1 MAVSRFDTMN
11 VSQFNPLSMEEIW
24 KPSMVLRE
32 QHDRL
37 QEEYDQAAILS
48 AQGLSGLNP
57 EQDAAALTAHQTY
70 QQELEKAA
78 NDLSSKGF
86 IDSGR
91 RQNLSK
97 LKTMYATQV
106 LPYEKQL
113 AERKRASE
121 MLWERK
127 LADPSYQETFDPS
140 SISLDRGIKDPN
152 AFKFQGVSKSAIEKE
167 VASKAVLIKDYVDK
181 QPEIGRALL
190 PFQRLMKTMQGASF
204 EDIQKAL
211 ALEVGDQPAS
221 ALIGALNTIVK
232 DTVGKYNVD
241 EMFSGRSDVIEDIY
255 KAAGSGLIAAIGG
268 PKYSVLTDS
277 YQMNKQLAD
286 DAHARQ
292 MEELEA
298 KENYKRREAEKG
310 YSIAFAQQP
319 TQNTVDEGKR
329 LSTDLVSKEFSF
341 NKNTGKLEGE
351 VVKDKSIAGMFKG
364 AGATR
369 GGGMSRHV
377 QMKDAGAM
385 KSVID
390 SARNQLAARNPAN
403 KKLSDKQVYEELK
416 SNEQLRAESYKALN
430 HTYYAVKDK
439 NMAENIYNDAFLEM
453 TGNKSFVLYDEYNQS
468 IAGGQSL
475 NATLKNTDITAD
487 KVQRYIKDNNI
498 KPSFDATSGMWVY
511 QVPDKMAESKG
522 GTLSPASD
530 SQRYYTIGIATDA
543 EQSARVQQVEAVR
556 NAKYSGATAPVKIN
570 KGQLSA
576 VVNEGG
582 QQKRIPYDVYYDPS
596 SGTVNKVAIHK
607 GKQHILESV
616 NSDAY
621 INELNSY
628 TTALDRPGT
637 QGNTYYHSNRKSD

>member
-24 KPSMVLRE
+24 KPSMMLRE

-106 LPYEKQL
+106 MPYEKQL
-113 AERKRASE
+113 AERKRAAE

-140 SISLDRGIKDPN
+140 SVSLDRGLKDPN

-167 VASKAVLIKDYVDK
+167 VASKAVLLKDYADK
-181 QPEIGRALL
+181 QPEIGKALL
-190 PFQRLMKTMQGASF
+190 PFQRLMKTMQGASL

-211 ALEVGDQPAS
+211 ALEVGEQPAN

-241 EMFSGRSDVIEDIY
+241 EMFAGRADVIEDIY
-255 KAAGSGLIAAIGG
+255 KAAGAGLIAAIGG
-268 PKYSVLTDS
+268 PKYSVITDS
-277 YQMNKQLAD
+277 YNMNKQLAD

-292 MEELEA
+292 MA
-298 KENYKRREAEKG
+298 QIKAQKEAEAEAAKAK
-310 YSIAFAQQP
+310 YSLAFAQQP

-329 LSTDLVSKEFSF
+329 LSSDLLTKKFSF
-341 NKNTGKLEGE
+341 DHSGKLLGEEVIKAGSIPRGMSGLGVSPKSKGVVKSESMNAIVNSARQILISQNPKNKN
-351 VVKDKSIAGMFKG
+351 
-364 AGATR
+364 
-369 GGGMSRHV
+369 
-377 QMKDAGAM
+377 
-385 KSVID
+385 
-390 SARNQLAARNPAN
+390 
-403 KKLSDKQVYEELK
+403 LSDKQVYESLRQ
-416 SNEQLRAESYKALN
+416 NEQLRAESSKALN

-453 TGNKSFVLYDEYNQS
+453 TGNKSFILYDEYNQS

-511 QVPDKMAESKG
+511 QVPNKMSESRNG
-522 GTLSPASD
+522 VLSPASD
-530 SQRYYTIGIATDA
+530 SDRYYTIGVATDA
-543 EQSARVQQVEAVR
+543 EQTARVQQVEAVR
-556 NAKYSGATAPVKIN
+556 NAKFSGATAPVKIN

-576 VVNEGG
+576 VVSDGG
-582 QQKRIPYDVYYDPS
+582 QRKTIPYDVYYDPA
-596 SGTVNKVAIHK
+596 SGTVNKVAVHN
-607 GKQHILESV
+607 GKQAVLERV
-616 NSDAY
+616 DSDAY

-628 TTALDRPGT
+628 TTGLDRPGT
-637 QGNTYYHSNRKSD
+637 QGHTYYHSNRKSD

>member
-24 KPSMVLRE
+24 KPSMMLRE

-106 LPYEKQL
+106 MPYEKQL
-113 AERKRASE
+113 AERKRATE

-140 SISLDRGIKDPN
+140 SVSLDRGLKDPN

-167 VASKAVLIKDYVDK
+167 VASKAVLLKDYADK
-181 QPEIGRALL
+181 QPEIGKALL
-190 PFQRLMKTMQGASF
+190 PFQRLMKTMQGASL

-211 ALEVGDQPAS
+211 ALEVGEQPAN

-241 EMFSGRSDVIEDIY
+241 EMFAGRADVIEDIY
-255 KAAGSGLIAAIGG
+255 KAAGAGLIAAIGG
-268 PKYSVLTDS
+268 PKYSVITDS
-277 YQMNKQLAD
+277 YNMNKQLAD

-292 MEELEA
+292 MA
-298 KENYKRREAEKG
+298 QIKAQKEAEAEAAKAK
-310 YSIAFAQQP
+310 YSLAFAQQP

-329 LSTDLVSKEFSF
+329 LSSDLLTKKFLFDPSGKLLGEEVIKAGSIPRGMSGLGVSPKSKGVVKSESMNAIVNSARQILISQNPK
-341 NKNTGKLEGE
+341 NKN
-351 VVKDKSIAGMFKG
+351 
-364 AGATR
+364 
-369 GGGMSRHV
+369 
-377 QMKDAGAM
+377 
-385 KSVID
+385 
-390 SARNQLAARNPAN
+390 
-403 KKLSDKQVYEELK
+403 LSDKQVYESLRQ
-416 SNEQLRAESYKALN
+416 NEQLRAESYKALN

-475 NATLKNTDITAD
+475 NATLKN
-487 KVQRYIKDNNI
+487 V
-498 KPSFDATSGMWVY
+498 
-511 QVPDKMAESKG
+511 
-522 GTLSPASD
+522 LS
-530 SQRYYTIGIATDA
+530 
-543 EQSARVQQVEAVR
+543 
-556 NAKYSGATAPVKIN
+556 
-570 KGQLSA
+570 
-576 VVNEGG
+576 
-582 QQKRIPYDVYYDPS
+582 
-596 SGTVNKVAIHK
+596 
-607 GKQHILESV
+607 
-616 NSDAY
+616 
-621 INELNSY
+621 
-628 TTALDRPGT
+628 
-637 QGNTYYHSNRKSD
+637 

>member
-57 EQDAAALTAHQTY
+57 ELDKVALTAHQTY

-152 AFKFQGVSKSAIEKE
+152 AFKFQGVSKSAVEKE
-167 VASKAVLIKDYVDK
+167 VASKSAVIKDYVDK
-181 QPEIGRALL
+181 QPEIGKAIL
-190 PFQRLMKTMQGASF
+190 PFQRLMKINSGASL
-204 EDIQKAL
+204 EDIEKAL
-211 ALEVGDQPAS
+211 SDDPAVGGVAAS
-221 ALIGALNTIVK
+221 GLVGLLKNIVK
-232 DTVGKYNVD
+232 DTLGKYNI
-241 EMFSGRSDVIEDIY
+241 EELFASNPDVIKDFY
-255 KAAGSGLIAAIGG
+255 QAAGSGLIAAIGG

-292 MEELEA
+292 MA
-298 KENYKRREAEKG
+298 QMKAQKEAEAEAAKAK
-310 YSIAFAQQP
+310 YSLAFAQQP

-329 LSTDLVSKEFSF
+329 LSSVLINTNPSFDKKGNILKQAVSQ
-341 NKNTGKLEGE
+341 
-351 VVKDKSIAGMFKG
+351 VY
-364 AGATR
+364 
-369 GGGMSRHV
+369 GGGTGGGGYRSLQSTYNIEVASKM
-377 QMKDAGAM
+377 
-385 KSVID
+385 IE
-390 SARNQLAARNPAN
+390 SAKKQLVMQNPAN
-403 KKLSDKQVYEELK
+403 KKLSDKQVYDMLK

-607 GKQHILESV
+607 GKQAILESV
-616 NSDAY
+616 DSDAY

>member
-24 KPSMVLRE
+24 KPSMMLRE

-57 EQDAAALTAHQTY
+57 EQDKAALTAHQTY

-106 LPYEKQL
+106 MPYEKQL
-113 AERKRASE
+113 AERKRAAE

-140 SISLDRGIKDPN
+140 SVSLDRGLKDPN

-167 VASKAVLIKDYVDK
+167 VASKAVLLKDYADK
-181 QPEIGRALL
+181 QPEIGKALL
-190 PFQRLMKTMQGASF
+190 PFQRLMKTMQGASL

-211 ALEVGDQPAS
+211 ALEVGEQPAS

-241 EMFSGRSDVIEDIY
+241 EMFAGKADVIQDIY
-255 KAAGSGLIAAIGG
+255 KAAGAGLIAAIGG
-268 PKYSVLTDS
+268 PKYSVITDS
-277 YQMNKQLAD
+277 YNMNKQLAD

-292 MEELEA
+292 MA
-298 KENYKRREAEKG
+298 QMKAQKEAEDEAAKAK
-310 YSIAFAQQP
+310 YALAFAQQP
-319 TQNTVDEGKR
+319 TQNTIDEGKR
-329 LSTDLVSKEFSF
+329 LNSAIMNTNLVFDEKSGALKGAVGGIDYSKSKPMGADYLYQSSKTKLQEPTPEVKAVMNSARQILVSQDPK
-341 NKNTGKLEGE
+341 NKN
-351 VVKDKSIAGMFKG
+351 
-364 AGATR
+364 
-369 GGGMSRHV
+369 
-377 QMKDAGAM
+377 
-385 KSVID
+385 
-390 SARNQLAARNPAN
+390 
-403 KKLSDKQVYEELK
+403 LSDKKVYKALK
-416 SNEQLRAESYKALN
+416 ANEQLRAESYKALN

-475 NATLKNTDITAD
+475 NATLKNTDMTAD
-487 KVQRYIKDNNI
+487 KVQRYIKDNNT

-511 QVPDKMAESKG
+511 QVPDKMAESKNG
-522 GTLSPASD
+522 NLSPASD
-530 SQRYYTIGIATDA
+530 SQRYYTIGVATDA
-543 EQSARVQQVEAVR
+543 EQVARVQQVEAVR
-556 NAKYSGATAPVKIN
+556 NARYSGATAPVKIN
-570 KGQLSA
+570 KGSLRA
-576 VVNEGG
+576 VVNDGG
-582 QQKRIPYDVYYDPS
+582 QQKTIPYEVYYDPS
-596 SGTVNKVAIHK
+596 SGTVNKVAIH
-607 GKQHILESV
+607 GKKQVILESV
-616 NSDAY
+616 DSDAY

-628 TTALDRPGT
+628 TTGLDRPGT

>member
-57 EQDAAALTAHQTY
+57 DQDAAALAAHQTY

-97 LKTMYATQV
+97 LKAMYSTQV

-268 PKYSVLTDS
+268 PKYSVITDS
-277 YQMNKQLAD
+277 YSMNKQLAD

-292 MEELEA
+292 MA
-298 KENYKRREAEKG
+298 QMKAQKEAEQEALKAKHSMA
-310 YSIAFAQQP
+310 YAPEP
-319 TQNTVDEGKR
+319 TQASIDENKR
-329 LSTDLVSKEFSF
+329 LSNLVMSTIPSFDKNGKISKTQTTFRVDSDGTTSGGYIVTESVKIEDSKLAPVSK
-341 NKNTGKLEGE
+341 
-351 VVKDKSIAGMFKG
+351 M
-364 AGATR
+364 
-369 GGGMSRHV
+369 
-377 QMKDAGAM
+377 
-385 KSVID
+385 ID
-390 SARNQLAARNPAN
+390 SARKYLISENPAN
-403 KKLSDKQVYEELK
+403 KNLTDKQVYDRLRTSEA
-416 SNEQLRAESYKALN
+416 LRAESYKTLN
-430 HTYYAVKDK
+430 HTYRAVRDD
-439 NMAENIYNDAFLEM
+439 NMANNIYTDVFSEM
-453 TGNKSFVLYDEYNQS
+453 QGNKSFVLYDQYNQS
-468 IAGGQSL
+468 IAGGVSL
-475 NATLKNTDITAD
+475 KSVLKKTGLSAPD
-487 KVQRYIKDNNI
+487 VQKYILDNNV
-498 KPSFDATSGMWVY
+498 KPSFDETSGMWVY
-511 QVPDKMAESKG
+511 QVPEKISESGQKKVADPRSERF
-522 GTLSPASD
+522 L
-530 SQRYYTIGIATDA
+530 TIGVATDA
-543 EQSARVQQVEAVR
+543 EHVSRVQQVEAIR
-556 NAKYSGATAPVKIN
+556 NAMYTGTTEPVKIN
-570 KGQLSA
+570 KGTLRANAMQNGKPISIEYNL
-576 VVNEGG
+576 
-582 QQKRIPYDVYYDPS
+582 YYDPATE
-596 SGTVNKVAIHK
+596 TVNKVANQN
-607 GKQHILESV
+607 GKNIIVQAQPAGE
-616 NSDAY
+616 Y

-628 TTALDRPGT
+628 TTGLDNPAN
-637 QGNTYYHSNRKSD
+637 QAYNYYYSNRKND

>member
-24 KPSMVLRE
+24 KPSMMLRE

-106 LPYEKQL
+106 MPYEKQL
-113 AERKRASE
+113 AERKRATE

-140 SISLDRGIKDPN
+140 SVSLDRGLKDPN

-167 VASKAVLIKDYVDK
+167 VASKAVLLKDYADK
-181 QPEIGRALL
+181 QPEIGKALL
-190 PFQRLMKTMQGASF
+190 PFQRLMKTMQGASL

-211 ALEVGDQPAS
+211 ALEVGEQPAN

-241 EMFSGRSDVIEDIY
+241 EMFAGRADVIEDIY
-255 KAAGSGLIAAIGG
+255 KAAGAGLIAAIGG
-268 PKYSVLTDS
+268 PKYSVITDS
-277 YQMNKQLAD
+277 YNMNKQLAD

-292 MEELEA
+292 MA
-298 KENYKRREAEKG
+298 QIKAQKEAEAEAAKAK
-310 YSIAFAQQP
+310 YSLAFAQQP

-329 LSTDLVSKEFSF
+329 LSSDLLTKKFLFDPSGKLLGEEVIKAGSIPRGMSGLGVSPKSKGVVKSESMNAIVNSARQILISQNPK
-341 NKNTGKLEGE
+341 NKN
-351 VVKDKSIAGMFKG
+351 
-364 AGATR
+364 
-369 GGGMSRHV
+369 
-377 QMKDAGAM
+377 
-385 KSVID
+385 
-390 SARNQLAARNPAN
+390 
-403 KKLSDKQVYEELK
+403 LSDKQVYESLRQ
-416 SNEQLRAESYKALN
+416 NEQLRAESYKALN

-511 QVPDKMAESKG
+511 QVPNKMSESKNG
-522 GTLSPASD
+522 VLSPASD
-530 SQRYYTIGIATDA
+530 SDRYYTIGVATDA
-543 EQSARVQQVEAVR
+543 EQTARVQQVEAVR
-556 NAKYSGATAPVKIN
+556 NAKFSGATAPVKIN

-576 VVNEGG
+576 VVSDGG
-582 QQKRIPYDVYYDPS
+582 QRKTIPYDVYYDPT
-596 SGTVNKVAIHK
+596 SGTVNKVAVHN
-607 GKQHILESV
+607 GRQAVLESV
-616 NSDAY
+616 DGDAY

-628 TTALDRPGT
+628 TTSLDRPGT
-637 QGNTYYHSNRKSD
+637 QGHTYYHSNRKSD

>member
-24 KPSMVLRE
+24 KPSMMLRE

-106 LPYEKQL
+106 MPYEKQL
-113 AERKRASE
+113 AERKRATE

-140 SISLDRGIKDPN
+140 SVSLDRGLKDPN

-167 VASKAVLIKDYVDK
+167 VASKAVLLKDYADK
-181 QPEIGRALL
+181 QPEIGKALL
-190 PFQRLMKTMQGASF
+190 PFQRLMKTMQGASL

-211 ALEVGDQPAS
+211 ALEVGEQPAN

-241 EMFSGRSDVIEDIY
+241 EMFAGRADVIEDIY
-255 KAAGSGLIAAIGG
+255 KAAGAGLIAAIGG
-268 PKYSVLTDS
+268 PKYSVITDS
-277 YQMNKQLAD
+277 YNMNKQLAD

-292 MEELEA
+292 MA
-298 KENYKRREAEKG
+298 QIKAQKEAEAEAAKAK
-310 YSIAFAQQP
+310 YSLAFAQQP

-329 LSTDLVSKEFSF
+329 LSSDLLTKKFLFDPSGKLLGEEVIKAGSIPRGMSGLGVSPKSKGVVKSESMNAIVNSARQILISQNPK
-341 NKNTGKLEGE
+341 NKN
-351 VVKDKSIAGMFKG
+351 
-364 AGATR
+364 
-369 GGGMSRHV
+369 
-377 QMKDAGAM
+377 
-385 KSVID
+385 
-390 SARNQLAARNPAN
+390 
-403 KKLSDKQVYEELK
+403 LSDKQVYESLRQ
-416 SNEQLRAESYKALN
+416 NEQLRAESYKALN

-511 QVPDKMAESKG
+511 QVPNKMSESKNG
-522 GTLSPASD
+522 VLSPASD
-530 SQRYYTIGIATDA
+530 SDRYYTIGVATDA
-543 EQSARVQQVEAVR
+543 EQTARVQQVEAVR
-556 NAKYSGATAPVKIN
+556 NAKFSGATAPVKIN

-576 VVNEGG
+576 VVSDGG
-582 QQKRIPYDVYYDPS
+582 QRKTIPYDVYYDPT
-596 SGTVNKVAIHK
+596 SGTVNKVAVHN
-607 GKQHILESV
+607 GRQAVLESV
-616 NSDAY
+616 DSDAY

-628 TTALDRPGT
+628 TTSLDRPGT
-637 QGNTYYHSNRKSD
+637 QGHTYYHSNRKSD